1 LDLSTGSPGEPGGG
15 AAATSRPLP
24 AAPAAAAAAATAR
37 NSGLVACPSCH
48 LLCRRVPLPSH
59 PHAHADCPRCEAP
72 IRSRKPE
79 SLARTWALIIAAF
92 VFYIPANL
100 LPMTY
105 STQLGDTQVDT
116 IMSGVVYFIV
126 TGAPHLALIIF
137 VASICVPL
145 IKLFLLT
152 FLLIS
157 VHRRSR
163 WRPRERARFYRILEA
178 IGRWSMVDIFAVT
191 IVAALVKVGA
201 LASVEIGLGAFFFGA
216 VVILT
221 MLAAMTFDPRLIWD
235 AMEDSYD
242 P

>member
-1 LDLSTGSPGEPGGG
+1 MNEPSSSMPVG
-15 AAATSRPLP
+15 AVH
-24 AAPAAAAAAATAR
+24 APATLRSSASRDLVTPALTAR
-37 NSGLVACPSCH
+37 NSGLAVCPSCK
-48 LLCRRVPLPSH
+48 LLCRRVPLPAK
-59 PHAHADCPRCEAP
+59 PHTHTDCPRCGAQ
-72 IRSRKPE
+72 IHQRKPE
-79 SLARTWALIIAAF
+79 SLARTWALIISAF
-92 VFYIPANL
+92 IFYIPANL

-105 STQLGDTQVDT
+105 SIKLGRIQVDT
-116 IMSGVVYFIV
+116 IMSGVIYFIV
-126 TGAPHLALIIF
+126 SGVPHLALIIF

-145 IKLFLLT
+145 IKLVLLS

-163 WRPRERARFYRILEA
+163 WRPQERTRFYRIVEA

-201 LASVEIGLGAFFFGA
+201 LASVEIGPGAFFFCA

-235 AMEDSYD
+235 AMEDVND
-242 P
+242 H

>member
-1 LDLSTGSPGEPGGG
+1 
-15 AAATSRPLP
+15 
-24 AAPAAAAAAATAR
+24 
-37 NSGLVACPSCH
+37 
-48 LLCRRVPLPSH
+48 VPLPGLS
-59 PHAHADCPRCEAP
+59 HAHADCPRCGAQ
-72 IRSRKPE
+72 IHQRKPE
-79 SLARTWALIIAAF
+79 SIARTWALIISAY

-100 LPMTY
+100 LPITY
-105 STQLGDTQVDT
+105 STKLGQTQVDT
-116 IMSGVVYFIV
+116 IMSGVIYFIV

-145 IKLFLLT
+145 IKLVLLT
-152 FLLIS
+152 CLLIS

-163 WRPRERARFYRILEA
+163 WRPRERTRFYRIVET

-201 LASVEIGLGAFFFGA
+201 VATVEIGPGAFFFCA

-235 AMEDSYD
+235 AMENVNDQ
-242 P
+242 